1 MNKLNI
7 DMKYQITYCS
17 TMSFRL
23 LRILT
28 VILSFFFLTGFVP
41 ILSLVGPSVTAIT
54 SGNVYKA
61 SAQFIINQHI
71 EKETGKNSL
80 TLIKETLVKE
90 EIENKIQKNSFD
102 EDLRQLVETR
112 IKMTRQKLDNQNLQ
126 KLLKKRIEV
135 TRSLLYINN
144 TTQ

>member
-1 MNKLNI
+1 MMLRI
-7 DMKYQITYCS
+7 S
-17 TMSFRL
+17 
-23 LRILT
+23 RILT
-28 VILSFFFLTGFVP
+28 IILSFFFLSGFVP
-41 ILSLVGPSVTAIT
+41 ILSFVGPSVTAIT
-54 SGNVYKA
+54 SGNIYKA
-61 SAQFIINQHI
+61 SAQFIVNQRI

-80 TLIKETLVKE
+80 TLIKETFVE
-90 EIENKIQKNSFD
+90 ETDKKTNQNSFD

-135 TRSLLYINN
+135 TRSILDLNST

>member
-1 MNKLNI
+1 
-7 DMKYQITYCS
+7 MK
-17 TMSFRL
+17 FKL

-28 VILSFFFLTGFVP
+28 IIFSFFFLTGFVP
-41 ILSLVGPSVTAIT
+41 ILSLVGPSVTVIT
-54 SGNVYKA
+54 SGNIYKA
-61 SAQFIINQHI
+61 SAQFIVNQRI

-80 TLIKETLVKE
+80 TLIKETLVE
-90 EIENKIQKNSFD
+90 ETDKKIKKNSFD

-135 TRSLLYINN
+135 TRSILKINN

>member
-1 MNKLNI
+1 MN
-7 DMKYQITYCS
+7 
-17 TMSFRL
+17 FRL
-23 LRILT
+23 FRILAI
-28 VILSFFFLTGFVP
+28 ILSFFFLTGFVP
-41 ILSLVGPSVTAIT
+41 ILSFVGPGVTVLT
-54 SGNVYKA
+54 SGNIYKA
-61 SAQFIINQHI
+61 SAQYIINQRI

-80 TLIKETLVKE
+80 ALIKDTLVE
-90 EIENKIQKNSFD
+90 EKDNKIKKNSFD

-135 TRSLLYINN
+135 TRSILNINN

>member
-1 MNKLNI
+1 
-7 DMKYQITYCS
+7 MK
-17 TMSFRL
+17 FRL
-23 LRILT
+23 FRILT
-28 VILSFFFLTGFVP
+28 VIMSFFFLTGFVP
-41 ILSLVGPSVTAIT
+41 LLSFVGPGVTALT
-54 SGNVYKA
+54 SGNIYKA
-61 SAQFIINQHI
+61 SAQFIINKKI

>member
-1 MNKLNI
+1 MKLRL
-7 DMKYQITYCS
+7 
-17 TMSFRL
+17 FRIYT
-23 LRILT
+23 IL
-28 VILSFFFLTGFVP
+28 LSFFFLTGFVP
-41 ILSLVGPSVTAIT
+41 IMSFVGPSLTVLT

-61 SAQFIINQHI
+61 GAHFIVNQQI
-71 EKETGKNSL
+71 EKETGKNSF

-90 EIENKIQKNSFD
+90 EKMKKNSFD

-135 TRSLLYINN
+135 TRSILNLNN
-144 TTQ
+144 ITQ

>member
-1 MNKLNI
+1 MISK
-7 DMKYQITYCS
+7 
-17 TMSFRL
+17 F
-23 LRILT
+23 LRIFIII
-28 VILSFFFLTGFVP
+28 VSFFFFTGFV
-41 ILSLVGPSVTAIT
+41 SLFSFLGPGVTIIT
-54 SGNVYKA
+54 SGNLFKA
-61 SAQFIINQHI
+61 GAQFIINQGI

-80 TLIKETLVKE
+80 TLIKETLVE
-90 EIENKIQKNSFD
+90 ETDIKIKKNSFD

-135 TRSLLYINN
+135 TRSILNINN

>member
-1 MNKLNI
+1 
-7 DMKYQITYCS
+7 MKP
-17 TMSFRL
+17 RL
-23 LRILT
+23 TSILT
-28 VILSFFFLTGFVP
+28 IIVSFFFLTGFVP
-41 ILSLVGPSVTAIT
+41 ILSFVGPGVTVLT

-61 SAQFIINQHI
+61 SAQFIVNQRI

-80 TLIKETLVKE
+80 TLIKETFINE
-90 EIENKIQKNSFD
+90 EKDEKIKINSFD
-102 EDLRQLVETR
+102 EDLRKLVETR

-135 TRSLLYINN
+135 TRKILDLNN

>member
-1 MNKLNI
+1 MKLRL
-7 DMKYQITYCS
+7 
-17 TMSFRL
+17 FRIYT
-23 LRILT
+23 IL
-28 VILSFFFLTGFVP
+28 LSFFFLTGFVP
-41 ILSLVGPSVTAIT
+41 IMSFVGPSLTVLT

-61 SAQFIINQHI
+61 GAHFIVNQQI
-71 EKETGKNSL
+71 EKETGKNSF

-90 EIENKIQKNSFD
+90 EKIKKNSFD

-135 TRSLLYINN
+135 TRSILKINN

>member
-1 MNKLNI
+1 MR
-7 DMKYQITYCS
+7 
-17 TMSFRL
+17 FRL
-23 LRILT
+23 FRILT
-28 VILSFFFLTGFVP
+28 IIMSFFFLTGFVP
-41 ILSLVGPSVTAIT
+41 ILSLVGPGVTAIT
-54 SGNVYKA
+54 SGNIYKA
-61 SAQFIINQHI
+61 SAQFIVNQRI

-80 TLIKETLVKE
+80 LLIKETLVE
-90 EIENKIQKNSFD
+90 ETDKKIKKNSFD

-135 TRSLLYINN
+135 TRSILELNN

>member
-1 MNKLNI
+1 MDLKLLKI
-7 DMKYQITYCS
+7 FT
-17 TMSFRL
+17 F
-23 LRILT
+23 ILYF
-28 VILSFFFLTGFVP
+28 IFLTGFVP
-41 ILSLVGPSVTAIT
+41 IFSLVGPSLTVLT
-54 SGNVYKA
+54 SGSVYKA
-61 SAQFIINQHI
+61 GAQILISQKI

-80 TLIKETLVKE
+80 TLIKETLVE
-90 EIENKIQKNSFD
+90 ETDKKIKKNSFD

-135 TRSLLYINN
+135 TRSILDLNN

>member
-1 MNKLNI
+1 MF
-7 DMKYQITYCS
+7 S
-17 TMSFRL
+17 RL
-23 LRILT
+23 FRILT
-28 VILSFFFLTGFVP
+28 IILSFFFLTGFLP
-41 ILSLVGPSVTAIT
+41 ILSFVGPGVTALT
-54 SGNVYKA
+54 SGNIYKA
-61 SAQFIINQHI
+61 SAQFIINKKI

-80 TLIKETLVKE
+80 TLVKTFVE
-90 EIENKIQKNSFD
+90 DEINKKSQKNSFD

-135 TRSLLYINN
+135 TRSILDLNN